1 MAWGWSL
8 TYHQHLRQTTEAATK
23 VEQKRHCVAIGRGE
37 GLVARY
43 GDVLMYIAD
52 AARARPLV
60 QTLTSTAPP
69 ALPQALSTLATGPAA
84 DTVPHFGALVP
95 TGDALHL
102 MVHGEV
108 IADIEAG
115 GGHRRVSGGSRPV
128 VDETVAPWFDRITIC
143 TATTTFV
150 PCADTDLVAGVVPG
164 AGFVLQSRVVRPAAA
179 QAAAQVAATTR
190 GRPVTGSLIAD
201 DGAVYPLD
209 RAYIIGRNPLIDPA
223 VSNASASPISLP
235 DDPQVSRVHA
245 YVTVSGGMVMVRDA
259 RTAGGTF
266 IAAPGDQTWTQIGDQ
281 PVELNPGC
289 YLRIGQKILTYAV
302 SGPSQ

>member
-1 MAWGWSL
+1 M
-8 TYHQHLRQTTEAATK
+8 
-23 VEQKRHCVAIGRGE
+23 EQKRHCVAIGRGE

-43 GDVLMYIAD
+43 GDVLVYIAD
-52 AARARPLV
+52 AARARPLI
-60 QTLTSTAPP
+60 QTLTSTAHPS
-69 ALPQALSTLATGPAA
+69 ALPHALAALTTGPAS

-102 MVHGEV
+102 IVHGEV

-143 TATTTFV
+143 TAATTFV

-179 QAAAQVAATTR
+179 QAPAQVAATTR

-209 RAYIIGRNPLIDPA
+209 RTYIIGRNPLIDPA

-245 YVTVSGGMVMVRDA
+245 YVTVNGGMVMVRDA

-266 IAAPGDQTWTQIGDQ
+266 IAAPGDQNWTQIGDQ
-281 PVELNPGC
+281 PVELHPGC
-289 YLRIGQKILTYAV
+289 YLRIGQKILTYNV

>member
-1 MAWGWSL
+1 M
-8 TYHQHLRQTTEAATK
+8 
-23 VEQKRHCVAIGRGE
+23 EQKRHCVAIGRGE

-43 GDVLMYIAD
+43 GDVLVYIAD
-52 AARARPLV
+52 AARARPLI
-60 QTLTSTAPP
+60 QTLTSTAHPS
-69 ALPQALSTLATGPAA
+69 ALPHALAALTTGPAS

-102 MVHGEV
+102 IVHGEV

-143 TATTTFV
+143 TAATTFV

-179 QAAAQVAATTR
+179 QAPAQVAATTR

-245 YVTVSGGMVMVRDA
+245 YVTVNGGMVMVRDA
-259 RTAGGTF
+259 RTVGGTF
-266 IAAPGDQTWTQIGDQ
+266 IAAPGDQNWTQIGDQ
-281 PVELNPGC
+281 PVELHPGC
-289 YLRIGQKILTYAV
+289 YLRIGQKVLTYDV

>member
-1 MAWGWSL
+1 M
-8 TYHQHLRQTTEAATK
+8 
-23 VEQKRHCVAIGRGE
+23 EQKRHCVAIGRGE

-43 GDVLMYIAD
+43 GDVLVYIAD
-52 AARARPLV
+52 AARARPLLQV
-60 QTLTSTAPP
+60 LTSTAQPS
-69 ALPQALSTLATGPAA
+69 ALPQALAALASGPES

-102 MVHGEV
+102 MVRGDV

-150 PCADTDLVAGVVPG
+150 PCSDTDLVAGVVPG
-164 AGFVLQSRVVRPAAA
+164 SGFVLQSRVARVAAA
-179 QAAAQVAATTR
+179 QAPAQVAATTR
-190 GRPVTGSLIAD
+190 GRPPTGSLVAD

-209 RAYIIGRNPLIDPA
+209 RPYIIGRNPLLDPA

-235 DDPQVSRVHA
+235 DDPQVSRVHT

-259 RTAGGTF
+259 RTVGGTF
-266 IAAPGDQTWTQIGDQ
+266 IAAPGDQAWTQIGDQ
-281 PVELNPGC
+281 PVELKPGC
-289 YLRIGQKILTYAV
+289 YLRIGQKILTYDMSA
-302 SGPSQ
+302 GSQ

>member
-1 MAWGWSL
+1 M
-8 TYHQHLRQTTEAATK
+8 
-23 VEQKRHCVAIGRGE
+23 EQKRHCVAIGRGE

-43 GDVLMYIAD
+43 GDVLVYIAD
-52 AARARPLV
+52 AARARPLI
-60 QTLTSTAPP
+60 QTLTSTAHPS
-69 ALPQALSTLATGPAA
+69 ALPHALAALTTGPAS

-102 MVHGEV
+102 IVHGEV

-143 TATTTFV
+143 TAATTFV

-164 AGFVLQSRVVRPAAA
+164 GGFVLQSRVVRPGAA
-179 QAAAQVAATTR
+179 QAPAQVAATTR

-245 YVTVSGGMVMVRDA
+245 YVTVNGGMVMVRDA
-259 RTAGGTF
+259 RTVGGTF
-266 IAAPGDQTWTQIGDQ
+266 IAAPGDQNWTQIGDQ
-281 PVELNPGC
+281 PVELHPGC
-289 YLRIGQKILTYAV
+289 YLRIGQKVLTYDV